1 MFNLYFA
8 GVKKECWDIAV
19 EHKCC
24 RLYSYCNE
32 RKQIEK
38 ALQDEQRG
46 PLLIDSGAFSVA
58 HSNKKVDIDEYIQYI
73 NDHDEIENFIEL
85 DVIPFP
91 VLNIET
97 AKDCAEKSWANY
109 LYMIERLNHPEKLL
123 PVFHF
128 GEPFEAL
135 KRILEY
141 KINGT
146 TPIPFICIGGRH
158 GVDIKIQCEYF
169 DRIFNT
175 IKASSNPNVKVHVL
189 GMTHLPTLEKY
200 PFYSAD
206 STTYLKCSVYGNIL
220 TKYGQLYNGSSLT
233 KSNLSVIH
241 ESEESEISETV
252 KRLGFTLEEL
262 REDRVKNVRYNML
275 YTIDWAKN
283 YTPKYNVKSKKSLID
298 VI

>member
-19 EHKCC
+19 DKKCC

-32 RKQIEK
+32 RKLIEQ
-38 ALQDEQRG
+38 ALQDKQRG

-58 HSNKKVDIDEYIQYI
+58 HSNKKVNIDEYIEYI
-73 NDHDEIENFIEL
+73 NSHDEIENFIEL

-97 AKDCAEKSWANY
+97 AKDCGEKSWQNY

-128 GEPFEAL
+128 GEPFEYL

-141 KINGT
+141 KINGK

-169 DRIFNT
+169 DKIFNV
-175 IKASSNPNVKVHVL
+175 IKNSSNPNVKVHVL

-206 STTYLKCSVYGNIL
+206 STTYLKSSVYGHIL
-220 TKYGQLYNGSSLT
+220 TKYGELYNGKKLT
-233 KSNLSVIH
+233 KNNLTVIH
-241 ESEESEISETV
+241 EKEQTEVSETV

-262 REDRVKNVRYNML
+262 RDDRIKNIRYNML
-275 YTIDWAKN
+275 YTLDWCEN
-283 YTPKYNVKSKKSLID
+283 YELKHTPKIKKQLF
-298 VI
+298 